1 MIIVN
6 SRDHVLKKYVVFA
19 QGLPGPSGPP
29 GESGKPGDQV
39 RIALDTLDQGTS
51 CVLFWCHK
59 WPESSLLWGHFS
71 HACSVGSSW
80 RGRSCWYHW
89 TKSKLLFITNKTP
102 KLQNMEIPS
111 NVLFILLKTYFDTL
125 AVPLLGWTWFP
136 WWERRCWPSGSSGT
150 QGSSR
155 NSRNWWTQGNTPNLT
170 KTLHHCLF
178 SAFEIMLTHE
188 F

>member
-59 WPESSLLWGHFS
+59 
-71 HACSVGSSW
+71 
-80 RGRSCWYHW
+80 
-89 TKSKLLFITNKTP
+89 
-102 KLQNMEIPS
+102 
-111 NVLFILLKTYFDTL
+111 
-125 AVPLLGWTWFP
+125 
-136 WWERRCWPSGSSGT
+136 
-150 QGSSR
+150 
-155 NSRNWWTQGNTPNLT
+155 
-170 KTLHHCLF
+170 
-178 SAFEIMLTHE
+178 
-188 F
+188 